1 LTPKG
6 VDENDHRLDLRLVA
20 RHADHVGTEEE
31 AMVKE
36 KVDGVAWLRKQVETQ
51 DRDLLRELVKA
62 VVEELMSA
70 DTDAVCGA
78 TYRQATPER
87 TNRRNGYRERRWDTR
102 VGTIDLAIPRLRKGT
117 YFPDWLL
124 EPRRRSE
131 RALVWVVCEC
141 YVRGVST
148 RRVDGLVR
156 TLGLEGMSKSQVSE
170 LAKKLDTVVEEFRN
184 RPLRSGPYA
193 FMWLDALTQR
203 CREGGRVV
211 NVVTV
216 VATAVNA
223 DGHREVLGDDVVTSE
238 DVAGWEAFLRQL
250 VGRGL
255 SRVELVISDDHQGL
269 KAALAQELPG
279 ASWQGCWAHFMRNV
293 LTKVPKGAQ
302 DLVATLIR
310 SVFAQ
315 PARDEVWAQLERV
328 IEQLRMR
335 FPKAAEALEEAAE
348 DILAFSSF
356 PKTTWR
362 QIWSNNPQERLNRE
376 IRRRTD
382 VVGIF
387 PNRAAIIRLVGAV
400 LAEQT
405 DEWAVTRRYMT
416 QEALAQASALRGLPS
431 GPKEETALVAQLAA

>member
-1 LTPKG
+1 
-6 VDENDHRLDLRLVA
+6 
-20 RHADHVGTEEE
+20 
-31 AMVKE
+31 MVKE
-36 KVDGVAWLRKQVETQ
+36 KVGNLAWLRKQLETEGK
-51 DRDLLRELVKA
+51 DLLRELVKA

-70 DTDAVCGA
+70 DADAVCGA
-78 TYRQATPER
+78 AYRQTSPER
-87 TNRRNGYRERRWDTR
+87 INQRNGYRGRRWDTR
-102 VGTIDLAIPRLRKGT
+102 VGTIDLAVPRLRKGS

-131 RALVWVVCEC
+131 RALVQVVSEC

-156 TLGLEGMSKSQVSE
+156 ALGIEGMKKSQVSE
-170 LAKKLDTVVEEFRN
+170 LARELDALVEEFRQ
-184 RPLRSGPYA
+184 RPLSSGPYP
-193 FMWLDALTQR
+193 FVWLDAVTQR

-211 NVVTV
+211 NVVAV

-223 DGHREVLGDDVVTSE
+223 DGRREVLGVDIVTSE
-238 DVAGWEAFLRQL
+238 DGAGWEMFLGQL
-250 VGRGL
+250 VERGL
-255 SRVELVISDDHQGL
+255 NGVELVISDDHKGL
-269 KAALAQELPG
+269 KAALAKKLPG
-279 ASWQGCWAHFMRNV
+279 SSWQRCRAHFMRNV
-293 LTKVPKGAQ
+293 LTKVPKPTQ

-328 IEQLRMR
+328 VEQLRSR
-335 FPKAAEALEEAAE
+335 FPKTAEALEDAAE

-356 PKTTWR
+356 PKAVWR

-387 PNRAAIIRLVGAV
+387 PNREAIIRLVGAV

-405 DEWAVTRRYMT
+405 DEWVVARRYMT
-416 QEALAQASALRGLPS
+416 QESVAQATSRRISTTTA
-431 GPKEETALVAQLAA
+431 KEEPVLVAQLVA